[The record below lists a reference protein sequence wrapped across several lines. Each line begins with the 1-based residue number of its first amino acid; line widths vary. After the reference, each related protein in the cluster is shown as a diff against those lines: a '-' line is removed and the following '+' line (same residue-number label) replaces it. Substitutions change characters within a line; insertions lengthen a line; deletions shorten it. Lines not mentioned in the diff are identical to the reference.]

1 MPRADWD
8 SSDGDAPSPR
18 VQAYA
23 VPSTGGVVQFQAGH
37 DLSLSAIACP
47 ARDPPGAEPM
57 SVSAA
62 GFDPPNRPHSVFGR
76 ASLPSLIRSLA
87 IASLLAAGGM
97 NTACEVADTV
107 TTPFRVIG
115 ELGGPVVGA
124 VASAVGG
131 AVDAFT
137 VGNTIPG
144 FPTSVALEDV
154 VNGTIRLTGES
165 LTITLEYFGW
175 VQTSDDT
182 YQCQAVQCIIV
193 DGVVTLGLITREAT
207 TTQSGGQSGG
217 SNGAPVWVGSVPDQI
232 LNAGGSPLTL
242 DLSRNFQDPDEDSL
256 TYTATSSRES
266 VARVVVSGNR
276 LEITPVS
283 DGTTLIQVTAT
294 DPDGLSGSQSF
305 EIKVGNAPPRAGNIS
320 KVFALA
326 EGGDVLVNLEGAPFR
341 DPIFHDPNG
350 DPLVYAATSTN
361 RDVVRVMRVDDSGAE
376 LSLAL
381 RPVNAGT
388 ATIAVTATDPE
399 GLSAELRVPITVG
412 DGGGP
417 ATITISKCE
426 TESFTTSRVRV
437 NIEGEVRAHQA
448 LGFATVRSYVN
459 GEYAG
464 FDHVTGLAAGQSE
477 TFAMFDFVDATALIR
492 CGATVEWRAGS

>member
-1 MPRADWD
+1 
-8 SSDGDAPSPR
+8 
-18 VQAYA
+18 
-23 VPSTGGVVQFQAGH
+23 
-37 DLSLSAIACP
+37 
-47 ARDPPGAEPM
+47 M

-76 ASLPSLIRSLA
+76 ASLPGLIRSLA
-87 IASLLAAGGM
+87 FACLLAAGGM
-97 NTACEVADTV
+97 NAACGVAGGLTA
-107 TTPFRVIG
+107 
-115 ELGGPVVGA
+115 PVEAVGD
-124 VASAVGG
+124 AVGG
-131 AVDAFT
+131 AVGAVGDAVGPFT
-137 VGNTIPG
+137 AGDTIPG

-165 LTITLEYFGW
+165 LTITLEYLGW
-175 VQTSDDT
+175 VQTSDDIYRCYSVT
-182 YQCQAVQCIIV
+182 CILV
-193 DGVVTLGLITREAT
+193 NGVVTLGEVIREAT
-207 TTQSGGQSGG
+207 PQSEG
-217 SNGAPVWVGSVPDQI
+217 SNRAPIWVGSVPDQI
-232 LNAGGSPLTL
+232 LKAGGSPLAL
-242 DLSRNFQDPDEDSL
+242 DLSRNFQDPDDDSL
-256 TYTATSSRES
+256 IYTATSSRES

-294 DPDGLSGSQSF
+294 DPAGLSASQSF
-305 EIKVGNAPPRAGNIS
+305 EIKVGNAPPRAGNTS
-320 KVFALA
+320 KVFSLA
-326 EGGDVLVNLEGAPFR
+326 EGGEVLVSLEGARFG

-361 RDVVRVMRVDDSGAE
+361 RNVVRVTRVDHSGAD

-381 RPVNAGT
+381 LPVGAGT
-388 ATIAVTATDPE
+388 TTIVVTATDPG
-399 GLSAELRVPITVG
+399 GLSAELQVPITVG

-426 TESFTTSRVRV
+426 TQPFTPGRVRV

-448 LGFATVRSYVN
+448 LPFATVRIYVN
-459 GEYAG
+459 GEYAR

-477 TFAMFDFVDATALIR
+477 TFAIFDFVDATASIR

>member
-1 MPRADWD
+1 M
-8 SSDGDAPSPR
+8 
-18 VQAYA
+18 
-23 VPSTGGVVQFQAGH
+23 
-37 DLSLSAIACP
+37 
-47 ARDPPGAEPM
+47 
-57 SVSAA
+57 
-62 GFDPPNRPHSVFGR
+62 
-76 ASLPSLIRSLA
+76 
-87 IASLLAAGGM
+87 
-97 NTACEVADTV
+97 
-107 TTPFRVIG
+107 
-115 ELGGPVVGA
+115 
-124 VASAVGG
+124 
-131 AVDAFT
+131 
-137 VGNTIPG
+137 GNTIPG

-165 LTITLEYFGW
+165 LTITLEYLGW

-182 YQCQAVQCIIV
+182 YRCQAVQCIIV

-207 TTQSGGQSGG
+207 TQSGGQSGG
-217 SNGAPVWVGSVPDQI
+217 SNRAPIWVGSVPDQI
-232 LNAGGSPLTL
+232 LKAGGSPLAL
-242 DLSRNFQDPDEDSL
+242 DLSRNFQDPDDDSL
-256 TYTATSSRES
+256 IYTATSSRES

-294 DPDGLSGSQSF
+294 DPDGLSASQSF
-305 EIKVGNAPPRAGNIS
+305 EIKVGNAPPRAGNTA
-320 KVFALA
+320 KVFSLA
-326 EGGDVLVNLEGAPFR
+326 EGGEVLVSLEGARFG

-361 RDVVRVMRVDDSGAE
+361 RNVVRVTRVDHSGAD

-381 RPVNAGT
+381 LPVGAGT
-388 ATIAVTATDPE
+388 TTIVVTATDPG
-399 GLSAELRVPITVG
+399 GLSAELQVPITVG

-426 TESFTTSRVRV
+426 TQPFTPGRVRV

-448 LGFATVRSYVN
+448 LPFATVRIYVN
-459 GEYAG
+459 GEYAR

-477 TFAMFDFVDATALIR
+477 TFAIFDFVDATASIR

>member
-175 VQTSDDT
+175 VRTGDDT
-182 YQCQAVQCIIV
+182 YRCHSVRCIIEN
-193 DGVVTLGLITREAT
+193 GVVTLGEVLREAT
-207 TTQSGGQSGG
+207 NPSGGQSGG

-294 DPDGLSGSQSF
+294 DPDGLSASQSF
-305 EIKVGNAPPRAGNIS
+305 EIKVGNAPPRAGNTA

-326 EGGDVLVNLEGAPFR
+326 EGGEVLVSLEGARFG

-361 RDVVRVMRVDDSGAE
+361 RNVVRVTRVDHSGAD

-381 RPVNAGT
+381 LPVGAGT
-388 ATIAVTATDPE
+388 TTIVVTATDPG
-399 GLSAELRVPITVG
+399 GLSAELQVPITVG

-426 TESFTTSRVRV
+426 TQPFTPGRVRV

-448 LGFATVRSYVN
+448 LPFATVRIYVN
-459 GEYAG
+459 GEYAR

-477 TFAMFDFVDATALIR
+477 TFAIFDFVDATASIR